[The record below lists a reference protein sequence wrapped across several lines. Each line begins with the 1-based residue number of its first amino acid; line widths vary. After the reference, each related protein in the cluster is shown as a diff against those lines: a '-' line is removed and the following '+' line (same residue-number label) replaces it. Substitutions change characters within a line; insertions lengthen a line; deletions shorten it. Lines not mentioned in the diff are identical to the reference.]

1 MAVDSHRNNNL
12 ENSIDNTNTN
22 SEVESI
28 DIIVKP
34 ENDINYEEELEKELD
49 DSYTSSEDDSDDLYL
64 DLNNINPYEKFLDI
78 GEVSD
83 WAEEAAR
90 WAVNNGILKG
100 REDTKLMPKKHA
112 TREEVVT
119 FIYRM
124 FKMLENMKVF

>member
-49 DSYTSSEDDSDDLYL
+49 DSYTSSKDDSDDLYL

>member
-100 REDTKLMPKKHA
+100 REETKLMPKKHA

-124 FKMLENMKVF
+124 FKMLEDMKVF

>member
-12 ENSIDNTNTN
+12 ENSIDNINTN

-100 REDTKLMPKKHA
+100 REETIGFDL
-112 TREEVVT
+112 
-119 FIYRM
+119 
-124 FKMLENMKVF
+124 

>member
-12 ENSIDNTNTN
+12 ENSIDKTNTN
-22 SEVESI
+22 SEVENI

-78 GEVSD
+78 EEVSD

-100 REDTKLMPKKHA
+100 REETKLMPKKHA

-124 FKMLENMKVF
+124 FKMLEDMKVF

>member
-28 DIIVKP
+28 NIIVKP

-100 REDTKLMPKKHA
+100 REETKLMPKKHA

-119 FIYRM
+119 LIYRM